1 MNGLRASTR
10 VALASLVAGFTVLA
24 TAQADEPSTTAPA
37 YRGAPS
43 VDGGKCCATLG
54 EVREN
59 IDRIDRT
66 IIAAMAERS
75 KYVHEAARFKRNPA
89 EVEAPQ
95 RVEQV
100 VRKAK
105 TLAAE
110 DGLPPEVAEA
120 TYRAMIQAFTEYERG
135 VVAQQAR

>member
-1 MNGLRASTR
+1 VIGPYSLAR
-10 VALASLVAGFTVLA
+10 VALAALA
-24 TAQADEPSTTAPA
+24 VVSVVPAAARADEPSTTAPA
-37 YRGAPS
+37 YWGSPT

-59 IDRIDRT
+59 IDRIDRA
-66 IIAAMAERS
+66 IIGAMAERS
-75 KYVHEAARFKRNPA
+75 KYVHEAARFKKNPA

-105 TLAAE
+105 ALASE

-120 TYRAMIQAFTEYERG
+120 TYRAMVHAFTQYEQG
-135 VVAQQAR
+135 VFAKQAR

>member
-1 MNGLRASTR
+1 LRR
-10 VALASLVAGFTVLA
+10 VALALLALVFAVPVA
-24 TAQADEPSTTAPA
+24 VQADEPSTTTPA
-37 YRGAPS
+37 YRGSPT

-66 IIAAMAERS
+66 IISAMAERS
-75 KYVHEAARFKRNPA
+75 KYVHEAARFKKNPA

-100 VRKAK
+100 VGKAK
-105 TLAAE
+105 ALAVE

-120 TYRAMIQAFTEYERG
+120 TYRAMVHAFTQYEQG
-135 VVAQQAR
+135 VVAKQAR

>member
-1 MNGLRASTR
+1 MIGPCSLIRI
-10 VALASLVAGFTVLA
+10 ALAAIAIGCVLSAVAR
-24 TAQADEPSTTAPA
+24 ADEPSTTAPA
-37 YRGAPS
+37 YRGSPS

-59 IDRIDRT
+59 IDRIDRA
-66 IIAAMAERS
+66 IISAMAERS
-75 KYVHEAARFKRNPA
+75 KYVHEAARFKKNPG

-95 RVEQV
+95 RVEQI

-105 TLAAE
+105 ALAAE

-120 TYRAMIQAFTEYERG
+120 TYRAMVRAFTQYEQG
-135 VVAQQAR
+135 VVAKQAH

>member
-1 MNGLRASTR
+1 MRR
-10 VALASLVAGFTVLA
+10 VALTLLALVFAVPVA
-24 TAQADEPSTTAPA
+24 VQADEPSTTTPA
-37 YRGAPS
+37 YWGSPT

-66 IIAAMAERS
+66 IISAMAERS
-75 KYVHEAARFKRNPA
+75 KYVHEAARFKKNPA

-100 VRKAK
+100 VGKAK
-105 TLAAE
+105 ALAVE

-120 TYRAMIQAFTEYERG
+120 TYRAMVHAFTQYEQS
-135 VVAQQAR
+135 VLAKQAR